1 LDWTH
6 AGNRSNGTCDG
17 HHTLSES
24 FGRPHTDAKNREHFT
39 ASLHHPNG
47 PVVMAQHAII
57 IAENAFHVAR
67 PATPRSAVTAPP
79 PFLRHRLIGLMN
91 ALLCRA

>member
-1 LDWTH
+1 M
-6 AGNRSNGTCDG
+6 AI
-17 HHTLSES
+17 TLCPNLSGLGQTS
-24 FGRPHTDAKNREHFT
+24 AWNREQLT
-39 ASLHHPNG
+39 ASLHHQNRPT
-47 PVVMAQHAII
+47 VMAQHAII
-57 IAENAFHVAR
+57 IAENALHLAR